1 MNEPSAQPAAAE
13 DPRNRL
19 AGMLAVMAVQID
31 AALQESN
38 PPAATL
44 VETAHALT
52 QATET
57 VARDAVFDFSGSP
70 ARVFQDLMM
79 LHDDMDARA
88 AKAATAIQ
96 FHDRLVQCLTHVC
109 ASLNYVAE
117 FLTSGAAMKPAE
129 WDELQQRIRGT
140 LSMEE
145 ERELFD
151 LLNDA
156 PRGRSDTGQG
166 AHAQGADRALLNHCR
181 SAGRFVGR
189 PLRRGH

>member
-13 DPRNRL
+13 DPSNRL

-44 VETAHALT
+44 VETAHALS

-57 VARDAVFDFSGSP
+57 VARCVFDFSGSP

-117 FLTSGAAMKPAE
+117 FLASGAAMKPAE
-129 WDELQQRIRGT
+129 WDKLQERIRGT

-151 LLNDA
+151 LLNDGA
-156 PRGRSDTGQG
+156 AGGPTPVK
-166 AHAQGADRALLNHCR
+166 AHAQGGKIEL
-181 SAGRFVGR
+181 F
-189 PLRRGH
+189 

>member
-1 MNEPSAQPAAAE
+1 MNEFSAQPASAE

-19 AGMLAVMAVQID
+19 AAMLAVMAVQID

-38 PPAATL
+38 APAATL

-57 VARDAVFDFSGSP
+57 VARCVFDFSGSP
-70 ARVFQDLMM
+70 TRVFQDLMM
-79 LHDDMDARA
+79 LHDDMHARA
-88 AKAATAIQ
+88 AKASTAIQ

-109 ASLNYVAE
+109 ASLNYVSE
-117 FLTSGAAMKPAE
+117 FLASGAAMKPAE

-151 LLNDA
+151 LLSGGPADGPTPA
-156 PRGRSDTGQG
+156 K
-166 AHAQGADRALLNHCR
+166 AHAQGGKIEL
-181 SAGRFVGR
+181 F
-189 PLRRGH
+189 